1 VEAYPNDLGLPAAA
15 ATSNEDEETKGELSR
30 QRVLFPYLISLPVSL
45 PVNLGHVA
53 LSALFQEWKKA
64 STASTTEPEES
75 DSSSDEKEKPAPQNS
90 SPKTASPSPS
100 KIDGGGDPSS
110 GNKTKED
117 SSLVGKILGLGQ
129 KGASKGDVPAVPP
142 KDSTPVSPNKFSL
155 ARSDF
160 LNFLFVYFF
169 RNLSPYLICPGTPL

>member
-1 VEAYPNDLGLPAAA
+1 MSLDSLPPPLV
-15 ATSNEDEETKGELSR
+15 TKTR
-30 QRVLFPYLISLPVSL
+30 KQRVRFHINEFFRAYFKHSLSL
-45 PVNLGHVA
+45 SVNLGHIA

-64 STASTTEPEES
+64 TTASTTEPEEPDSPS
-75 DSSSDEKEKPAPQNS
+75 DGKA
-90 SPKTASPSPS
+90 PKTASPPPS
-100 KIDGGGDPSS
+100 KMEGGESSS